1 MLLPLFWVQQQTLS
15 SVIQEQIRSLR
26 GGADILTGGSRSD
39 TFIFTTGDT
48 GITLDTADTITDF
61 STGTDKIDI
70 ATVGNYVEADGVA
83 NANIAAF
90 ITDADAS
97 LPTTSIDI
105 YAEYNFNGEGN
116 TLVVIDEDKR
126 APLIPVIL

>member
-1 MLLPLFWVQQQTLS
+1 M
-15 SVIQEQIRSLR
+15 E
-26 GGADILTGGSRSD
+26 
-39 TFIFTTGDT
+39 
-48 GITLDTADTITDF
+48 TADTITDF

-70 ATVGNYVEADGVA
+70 ATVGNYVEADGA
-83 NANIAAF
+83 GNANIAAF

-116 TLVVIDEDKR
+116 TLVVIDEDKSGKF
-126 APLIPVIL
+126 AVINIYRSFVNQGFLCHLNLKYL

>member
-1 MLLPLFWVQQQTLS
+1 MQILLQ
-15 SVIQEQIRSLR
+15 
-26 GGADILTGGSRSD
+26 ADLRSD
-39 TFIFTTGDT
+39 TFVFATGDT

-70 ATVGNYVEADGVA
+70 ATVGNYVEADGA
-83 NANIAAF
+83 GNANIAAF

-105 YAEYNFNGEGN
+105 YAEYNFNGDLLA
-116 TLVVIDEDKR
+116 TH
-126 APLIPVIL
+126 

>member
-1 MLLPLFWVQQQTLS
+1 M
-15 SVIQEQIRSLR
+15 
-26 GGADILTGGSRSD
+26 GSKSD
-39 TFIFTTGDT
+39 TFVFSSGDT
-48 GITLDTADTITDF
+48 GITLATADTITDF

-70 ATVGNYVEADGVA
+70 ATVGNYVEADGA
-83 NANIAAF
+83 GNADLAAF

-116 TLVVIDEDKR
+116 TLVVIDEDKSG
-126 APLIPVIL
+126 AVNTGDTLIILTGLSTAGWVGCIRFYLIKAYALIAK